1 MVGWTRATTSS
12 RATTPRA
19 GSRVHPATSSAG
31 AGVRRLGVAQVGHVV
46 GEQAIPI
53 NGPES
58 PSGLVS
64 GQTVRDQGVAELVGD
79 ACTRSTRAEHHDP
92 LLVQRCAAGLHRGE
106 HRGQVHRAGALHI
119 VVEGEYLVVVPL
131 EDAPGVAGPDV
142 LPVQQRSGEE

>member
-1 MVGWTRATTSS
+1 MIGSVTAPPWPDVPMRMVGWTRATTSS

-19 GSRVHPATSSAG
+19 GSRVHPAT
-31 AGVRRLGVAQVGHVV
+31 
-46 GEQAIPI
+46 